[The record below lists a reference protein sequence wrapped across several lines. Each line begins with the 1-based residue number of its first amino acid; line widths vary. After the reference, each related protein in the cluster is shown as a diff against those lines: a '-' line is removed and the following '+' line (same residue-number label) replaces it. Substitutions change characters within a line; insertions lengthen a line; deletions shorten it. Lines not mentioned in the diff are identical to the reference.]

1 MSEPEFLGW
10 LDEQNAEI
18 YTIESTEKVTVAGAV
33 GRWQNQTCG
42 YNSMEVVL
50 FNEGRVY
57 LMYWLGNLA
66 DAEADRARFEH
77 VLSTF
82 AFPGGG

>member
-1 MSEPEFLGW
+1 
-10 LDEQNAEI
+10 
-18 YTIESTEKVTVAGAV
+18 
-33 GRWQNQTCG
+33 
-42 YNSMEVVL
+42 MEVVL